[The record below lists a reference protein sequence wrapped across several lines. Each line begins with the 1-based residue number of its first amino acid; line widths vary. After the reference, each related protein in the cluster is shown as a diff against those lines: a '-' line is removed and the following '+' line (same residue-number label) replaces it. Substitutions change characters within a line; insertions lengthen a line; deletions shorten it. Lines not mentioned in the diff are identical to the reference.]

1 MDMIVPPTLLAVL
14 VVVVV
19 VVSAGVVVVFWR
31 DAAQSFHFSKMAPP
45 QYQQAAP
52 LTS

>member
-1 MDMIVPPTLLAVL
+1 MIVPPTLLAVVVGSG

-19 VVSAGVVVVFWR
+19 GAPVVKVFWR
-31 DAAQSFHFSKMAPP
+31 ETAHCLHFSSMDPP